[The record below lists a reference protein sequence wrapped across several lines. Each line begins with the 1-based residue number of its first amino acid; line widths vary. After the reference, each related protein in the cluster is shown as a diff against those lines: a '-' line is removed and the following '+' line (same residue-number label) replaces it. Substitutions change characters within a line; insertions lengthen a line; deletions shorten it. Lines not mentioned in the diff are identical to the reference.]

1 MFEKNNVIIKL
12 SFIFL
17 KVYVTVADS
26 GHPFSKFSCIQDLNN
41 LAFQSFDF

>member
-26 GHPFSKFSCIQDLNN
+26 GHPFSKPYGF
-41 LAFQSFDF
+41 LASKT